1 VIRCSSCGHANY
13 PGEDAC
19 EECGADLRTLDVPQ
33 DAIDFH
39 GRLLGEH
46 LDALGIDLPPTVV
59 VGTSA
64 RAALARM
71 KDDGLECLLVVDGD
85 RLRGI
90 VTYQDAILKL
100 NRRPPDGMVVEAL
113 MTPDPVVLR
122 HDDTTAVALHKM
134 AVGGFRH
141 IPIVED
147 GRLVGLIQ
155 ARNLF
160 GHLLEV
166 IG

>member
-1 VIRCSSCGHANY
+1 MIRCPSCGHGNY
-13 PGEDAC
+13 PGEDSC

-33 DAIDFH
+33 DAVDFH

-46 LDALGIDLPPTVV
+46 LDALGIEIPPTVV
-59 VGTSA
+59 AGTSA
-64 RAALARM
+64 RAAIARM
-71 KDDGLECLLVVDGD
+71 KDDGLECLIVVDGD
-85 RLRGI
+85 RVRGI
-90 VTYQDAILKL
+90 VTYQDAIVKL
-100 NRRPPDGMVVEAL
+100 SRRSTDGMVVDAL

-147 GRLVGLIQ
+147 GRLVGLVQ

>member
-1 VIRCSSCGHANY
+1 MIRCPSCGHGNY

-33 DAIDFH
+33 DAVDFH

-46 LDALGIDLPPTVV
+46 LDALGIDVPPTVAA
-59 VGTSA
+59 GTTA
-64 RAALARM
+64 RAAIARM
-71 KDDGLECLLVVDGD
+71 KDDSLECLLVVEGD

-90 VTYQDAILKL
+90 VTYQDAIVKL
-100 NRRPPDGMVVEAL
+100 DRRALDTTIVDSL

-160 GHLLEV
+160 KHLLEV

>member
-1 VIRCSSCGHANY
+1 MIRCPVCGTENY
-13 PGEDAC
+13 AGEDAC
-19 EECGADLRTLDVPQ
+19 EACGADLRAIDVPQ

-46 LDALGIDLPPTVV
+46 LDALGIERPPTVIA
-59 VGTSA
+59 GTSA
-64 RAALARM
+64 KAAIARM
-71 KDDGLECLLVVDGD
+71 KDDGLECLLVVDDD

-100 NRRPPDGMVVEAL
+100 RGRPLEGMVVDAL

-122 HDDTTAVALHKM
+122 HDDTTAVALNKM

-147 GRLVGLIQ
+147 GRLIGLIE

-160 GHLLEV
+160 GHLIEV